1 MEQLVYPHDLLTIF
15 LEKDE
20 LSAFPKWAQLKLS
33 EFQTVI
39 VIRQKPLSKN
49 GVIVGVR
56 GNQRNQRFAFEIN
69 KKMIQKRVTPY
80 EALEQFKF
88 NQLPESRKN
97 FPVFQALRSIQ
108 GKHLLSADFGITGS
122 AGYEIVTGDMMVK
135 ETSDLDLVLKV
146 DHQISFDELKSLWEN
161 VNQFSVH
168 ADVQLVRADR
178 GFSLEEFMQ
187 QNGKQVLIKSSTGP
201 FISNDPWNDLFRE
214 GIAEAGRS

>member
-1 MEQLVYPHDLLTIF
+1 MEQLVYPHDLLTIT

-20 LSAFPKWAQLKLS
+20 LSSFPEWAQLKLT

-39 VIRQKPLSKN
+39 VTRQKPLSKN
-49 GVIVGVR
+49 KIVVGVR

-69 KKMIQKRVTPY
+69 KQRIQKRVTPY

-88 NQLPESRKN
+88 NRLPESRKG

-108 GKHLLSADFGITGS
+108 GKHFLSADFGITGS

-178 GFSLEEFMQ
+178 GFSLEEFVQ
-187 QNGKQVLIKSSTGP
+187 QNGKQVLIKSGTGP

>member
-1 MEQLVYPHDLLTIF
+1 MEQLVYPHDLLTIT

-20 LSAFPKWAQLKLS
+20 LSSFPEWAQLKLT

-39 VIRQKPLSKN
+39 VTRQKPLSKN
-49 GVIVGVR
+49 KIVVGVR

-69 KKMIQKRVTPY
+69 KQRIQKRVTPY

-88 NQLPESRKN
+88 NRLPESRKG

-108 GKHLLSADFGITGS
+108 GKHFLSADFGITGS

-146 DHQISFDELKSLWEN
+146 DHQISFDKLKKLWEN
-161 VNQFSVH
+161 LNQFSVH
-168 ADVQLVRADR
+168 ADVQLVNDDR
-178 GFSLEEFMQ
+178 GFSLEEFVQ
-187 QNGKQVLIKSSTGP
+187 QNGKQVLMKSGTGP
-201 FISNDPWNDLFRE
+201 FISNCPWSDLIQ
-214 GIAEAGRS
+214 GKHC

>member
-1 MEQLVYPHDLLTIF
+1 MEQLVYPHDLLTIT

-20 LSAFPKWAQLKLS
+20 LSSFPEWAQLKLT

-39 VIRQKPLSKN
+39 VTRQKPLSKN
-49 GVIVGVR
+49 KIVVGVR

-69 KKMIQKRVTPY
+69 KQRIQKRVTPY

-88 NQLPESRKN
+88 NRLPESRKG

-108 GKHLLSADFGITGS
+108 GKHFLSADFGITGS
-122 AGYEIVTGDMMVK
+122 ASYEIVTGDMMVK

-178 GFSLEEFMQ
+178 GFSLEEFVQ
-187 QNGKQVLIKSSTGP
+187 QNGKQVLIKSGTGP